1 MLSILVSAVVPTV
14 RIPEVRPGIGVANPV
29 PHTATG
35 LDPDFRPTDSGV
47 AIEDEVDRPVGRL
60 GANPFL
66 GEVEVIELNNY
77 ILIKPK
83 PQSIGANDLR
93 TLAMA
98 ALHEAGLLTTLAW
111 QPLSP
116 VSAAE
121 RAELASRLRG
131 ARPLSE
137 IIVEERAD
145 RV

>member
-1 MLSILVSAVVPTV
+1 MTAILSLTV
-14 RIPEVRPGIGVANPV
+14 TED
-29 PHTATG
+29 G
-35 LDPDFRPTDSGV
+35 L
-47 AIEDEVDRPVGRL
+47 RL
-60 GANPFL
+60 PRQLFPSL